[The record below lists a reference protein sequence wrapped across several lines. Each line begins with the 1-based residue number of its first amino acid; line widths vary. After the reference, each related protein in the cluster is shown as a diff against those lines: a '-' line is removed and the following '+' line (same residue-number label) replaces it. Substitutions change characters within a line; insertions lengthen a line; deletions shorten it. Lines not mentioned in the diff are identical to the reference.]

1 MLTIRAAKGADYYE
15 RAEFARDDYYAER
28 GQVRGTWEGRGAEA
42 LGLTDAPGDGAL
54 GALLEGRD
62 PASGEDLPGRRN
74 RRGGNVAFDLTF
86 AAPKGLSVLAAVGD
100 EAVRAAILS
109 AYAEGVRAALD
120 YLERRACFVRRGHN
134 GVRVL
139 RAEGFVGAMYLH
151 EMARSGDPHLHAH
164 LVLANRVRGED
175 GRWTAPD
182 MRPVFAEAKTA
193 GFIAEAVAR
202 ARLSETLGLEWEQ
215 TANGSID
222 LVAMPAS
229 VREHFSSRHAEIVEL
244 AHARGYTGASAIEA
258 IQRETR
264 DRKRVVSR
272 ERAAAEWRARAA
284 EHGFGAREVARA
296 TGAARSRSRTAYVEG
311 LRECR
316 RRMESPAGL
325 TQRASSFTRR
335 EVIQDLADAHPE
347 GIGAHAL
354 ERLADDFLAARCV
367 PLAPAG
373 AAPGRGYEE
382 ARYTTPDMLDVETR
396 LIDTACAAPIDPRL
410 ASPLQVERAIGARR
424 SLGDDQAA
432 AVRHLCSGE
441 ARTRLMEARA
451 GSGKTF
457 ALEAVREAY
466 ESSGVAVVGTA
477 WQAQAAEVLQRDAGI
492 ASETTALIL
501 ERAARGQDAIPGGA
515 VVVCDEAST
524 MPTRALER
532 LVQVVASRGGRLIL
546 VGDRAQL
553 PPVDAGGG
561 FAALCD
567 RLGSVELTE
576 NRRQRTE
583 LQRAVAERL
592 AEGRAGDAI
601 SLLAENGRLRT
612 FEDGADARRALI
624 RSWAQTSLA
633 DPADAVILAHDR
645 REVRLLNEMARAELD
660 RAGRLSDRR
669 LVAEGREWA
678 IGDRLLCRR
687 NDYRLD
693 VRNGT
698 RGVVVGLDENER
710 ALTLWTDDGREVV
723 LPAVYLRHAERGYA
737 MTGHVSQGTTVDR
750 TYLLATPE
758 RGGTEWAY
766 VAGSRQR
773 IDLEVYAI
781 HPDPETLAVAL
792 ERAWSRTQAKG
803 LAIDIVAAGD
813 RGIEE
818 TESARGLTHGP
829 SAGSKPDVSAGRALS
844 DPDLR
849 LAESPRPHPPPVPER
864 GLGRDL

>member
-1 MLTIRAAKGADYYE
+1 VLTLRAAKGADYYE

-42 LGLTDAPGDGAL
+42 LGLTDGPVDGAL
-54 GALLEGRD
+54 GALLDGRD
-62 PASGEDLPGRRN
+62 PACGEDLPGRRT

-86 AAPKGLSVLAAVGD
+86 AAPKGVSVLAAVGD

-139 RAEGFVGAMYLH
+139 RGEGFVGAMYLH

-164 LVLANRVRGED
+164 LVIANRVRGED

-202 ARLSETLGLEWEQ
+202 ARLSDTLGLKWEQ

-222 LVAMPAS
+222 LVVVPAS
-229 VREHFSSRHAEIVEL
+229 VRQHFSSRHAEIVEL
-244 AHARGYTGASAIEA
+244 AQARGYAGAAAIEA

-284 EHGFGAREVARA
+284 EHGFGDREIAR
-296 TGAARSRSRTAYVEG
+296 TIGAARSRSRAAYIEG

-335 EVIQDLADAHPE
+335 EVIQELADAHPE

-354 ERLADDFLAARCV
+354 ERLADDFLATRCV

-396 LIDTACAAPIDPRL
+396 LIDMACAAPIDPRV
-410 ASPLQVERAIGARR
+410 ARPLQVERAIAARP

-451 GSGKTF
+451 GSGKTV
-457 ALEAVREAY
+457 ALDAVREAY

-501 ERAARGQDAIPGGA
+501 ERAARGQEAIPAAA

-532 LVQVVASRGGRLIL
+532 LVQVVASHGGRLIL

-553 PPVDAGGG
+553 PPVDAGGA

-567 RLGSVELTE
+567 RLGAVELTE

-583 LQRAVAERL
+583 LQRGVAERL
-592 AEGRAGDAI
+592 AQGRAGEAI
-601 SLLAENGRLRT
+601 SLLAEYGRLRA

-624 RSWAQTSLA
+624 RAWAQTSLA

-645 REVRLLNEMARAELD
+645 REVRLLNEMARAEFD

-669 LVAEGREWA
+669 LVADGREWA

-698 RGVVVGLDENER
+698 RGLVVGLDERQR
-710 ALTLWTDDGREVV
+710 ALTLWTDDGREVA
-723 LPAVYLRHAERGYA
+723 LPADYLRHAEYGYA
-737 MTGHVSQGTTVDR
+737 MTGHISQGTTVDR

-758 RGGTEWAY
+758 RGGKEWAY

-773 IDLEVYAI
+773 IDLDVYAI
-781 HPDPETLAVAL
+781 HTDPEALGPAL
-792 ERAWSRTQAKG
+792 ERAWVRTQAKG
-803 LAIDIVAAGD
+803 LAVDLVG
-813 RGIEE
+813 GGEQSIEE
-818 TESARGLTHGP
+818 MESARGLTQGP
-829 SAGSKPDVSAGRALS
+829 SAGPNPKFGAGRAFS

-849 LAESPRPHPPPVPER
+849 LAESPRPHPPPLPER

>member
-1 MLTIRAAKGADYYE
+1 MLTLRAAKGADYYE

-28 GQVRGTWEGRGAEA
+28 GQVRGTWEGRGAQA
-42 LGLTDAPGDGAL
+42 LGLTEGPGDGAL

-62 PASGEDLPGRRN
+62 PTTGEDLPGRRT

-86 AAPKGLSVLAAVGD
+86 AAPKGVSVLAAVGD

-109 AYAEGVRAALD
+109 AYAEAVRAALD

-139 RAEGFVGAMYLH
+139 RGEGFVGAMYLH

-164 LVLANRVRGED
+164 LVIANRVRGED

-202 ARLSETLGLEWEQ
+202 ARLSETLGLQWEQ

-222 LVAMPAS
+222 LVAVPAS
-229 VREHFSSRHAEIVEL
+229 VREHFSSRHAEIVDL
-244 AHARGYTGASAIEA
+244 ARARGYTGAAAIEA
-258 IQRETR
+258 VQRETR

-284 EHGFGAREVARA
+284 EHGFGDHEIVR
-296 TGAARSRSRTAYVEG
+296 TIGAARSRSPAAYIEG

-335 EVIQDLADAHPE
+335 EVIQELADAHPE

-396 LIDTACAAPIDPRL
+396 LIDMACAPAIHPRL
-410 ASPLQVERAIGARR
+410 ARPVEVERAIAARL

-432 AVRHLCSGE
+432 AIRHLCSGE
-441 ARTRLMEARA
+441 ARARLMEARA

-501 ERAARGQDAIPGGA
+501 ERAARGQEAIPAAA
-515 VVVCDEAST
+515 VVICDEAST

-532 LVQVVASRGGRLIL
+532 LVQVVAADGGRLIL

-561 FAALCD
+561 FAALCV
-567 RLGSVELTE
+567 RLGAVELTE

-583 LQRAVAERL
+583 LQRAIAERL

-601 SLLAENGRLRT
+601 SLLAEHGRLRA
-612 FEDGADARRALI
+612 FDDGADARRALI
-624 RSWAQTSLA
+624 RAWAQTSLP
-633 DPADAVILAHDR
+633 DPAAAVILAHDR

-669 LVAEGREWA
+669 LVAEGQEWA

-698 RGVVVGLDENER
+698 RGVVVGLDERER
-710 ALTLWTDDGREVV
+710 ALMLWTDDGREVA
-723 LPAVYLRHAERGYA
+723 LPADYLRHAEHGYA

-758 RGGTEWAY
+758 RGGKEWAY

-781 HPDPETLAVAL
+781 HTDPEALGVAL
-792 ERAWSRTQAKG
+792 QRAWTRTQAKG
-803 LAIDIVAAGD
+803 LAVDLVQAGD
-813 RGIEE
+813 RGIEQKA
-818 TESARGLTHGP
+818 SARGLTQGP
-829 SAGSKPDVSAGRALS
+829 SAGSKPEVGAGRVLS
-844 DPDLR
+844 HSDQP
-849 LAESPRPHPPPVPER
+849 LAESTRPHPSPVPER
-864 GLGRDL
+864 GLGRGF

>member
-1 MLTIRAAKGADYYE
+1 VLTLRAAKGPDYYE

-42 LGLTDAPGDGAL
+42 LGLTDGPGDGAL

-62 PASGEDLPGRRN
+62 PTSGDDLPGRRT

-86 AAPKGLSVLAAVGD
+86 AAPKGVSVLAAVGD
-100 EAVRAAILS
+100 EAVREAILS
-109 AYAEGVRAALD
+109 SYAEGVRAALD

-139 RAEGFVGAMYLH
+139 RGEGFVGAMYLH

-164 LVLANRVRGED
+164 LVIANRVRGED

-193 GFIAEAVAR
+193 GFIAEAVSR
-202 ARLSETLGLEWEQ
+202 ARLSKALGLEWEQ

-222 LVAMPAS
+222 LVAVPAS

-244 AHARGYTGASAIEA
+244 AQARGYTGASAIEA

-284 EHGFGAREVARA
+284 EHGFGDREVARA
-296 TGAARSRSRTAYVEG
+296 TGAARPRSRAAYIEG

-335 EVIQDLADAHPE
+335 EVIQELADAHPE
-347 GIGAHAL
+347 GIYGQAL
-354 ERLADDFLAARCV
+354 ERLSDDFLAARCV
-367 PLAPAG
+367 PLAPA
-373 AAPGRGYEE
+373 AAPPGRGYEE

-410 ASPLQVERAIGARR
+410 ARPLQVERAIAARP
-424 SLGDDQAA
+424 SLGKDQAA

-457 ALEAVREAY
+457 TLDAVREAY

-492 ASETTALIL
+492 ASETAALIL
-501 ERAARGQDAIPGGA
+501 ERAARGQEAIPAAA
-515 VVVCDEAST
+515 VVICDEAST

-532 LVQVVASRGGRLIL
+532 LVQVVASQGGRLIL

-561 FAALCD
+561 FSALCD
-567 RLGSVELTE
+567 RLGAVELTE

-583 LQRAVAERL
+583 LQRAVADRL

-601 SLLAENGRLRT
+601 SLLAEHDRLRA

-660 RAGRLSDRR
+660 GAGRLSDRR

-698 RGVVVGLDENER
+698 RGVVTGLDEIER
-710 ALTLWTDDGREVV
+710 ALTLWTDDGREVA
-723 LPAVYLRHAERGYA
+723 LPADYLRHAEHGYA

-758 RGGTEWAY
+758 RGGKEWAY

-781 HPDPETLAVAL
+781 HHDPEALGVAL
-792 ERAWSRTQAKG
+792 ESAWTRTQAKG
-803 LAIDIVAAGD
+803 LAVDLVAAGY
-813 RGIEE
+813 RGMEE
-818 TESARGLTHGP
+818 MEPAGGLAQVP
-829 SAGSKPDVSAGRALS
+829 PAGSKPEVGAGRELS
-844 DPDLR
+844 DPELR
-849 LAESPRPHPPPVPER
+849 LVEPPRPHPPPLPER

>member
-1 MLTIRAAKGADYYE
+1 MLTLRAAKGADYYE

-42 LGLTDAPGDGAL
+42 LGLAHEPGDGAL

-62 PASGEDLPGRRN
+62 PTSGEDLPGRRN

-100 EAVRAAILS
+100 EAVREAILS
-109 AYAEGVRAALD
+109 AYAEGVRAALN
-120 YLERRACFVRRGHN
+120 YLERRGCFVRRGHN
-134 GVRVL
+134 GMRVVRG
-139 RAEGFVGAMYLH
+139 EGFVGALYLH

-164 LVLANRVRGED
+164 LVIANRVCGED

-202 ARLSETLGLEWEQ
+202 ARLSEALGLEWEQ

-222 LVAMPAS
+222 LVAVPAS
-229 VREHFSSRHAEIVEL
+229 VREHFSSRQAEIVEL
-244 AHARGYTGASAIEA
+244 AHARGYSGAAAIEA

-272 ERAAAEWRARAA
+272 ERATAEWRARAA
-284 EHGFGAREVARA
+284 EHGFGDREIAR
-296 TGAARSRSRTAYVEG
+296 TIGAARSRSPAAYIEG

-316 RRMESPAGL
+316 RRMENPAGL

-335 EVIQDLADAHPE
+335 EVIQEIADAHPE
-347 GIGAHAL
+347 GIDAHAL

-367 PLAPAG
+367 PLTSAG
-373 AAPGRGYEE
+373 AAAGRGYEE

-396 LIDTACAAPIDPRL
+396 LIDTACAAPIHPRL
-410 ASPLQVERAIGARR
+410 ARPLQVERAIAARP

-432 AVRHLCSGE
+432 AIRHLCSGE
-441 ARTRLMEARA
+441 ARTRLLEARA

-457 ALEAVREAY
+457 TLDAVREAY
-466 ESSGVAVVGTA
+466 ESSSVAVVGTA

-501 ERAARGQDAIPGGA
+501 ERAARGQEAIPAGA
-515 VVVCDEAST
+515 VVICDEAST

-532 LVQVVASRGGRLIL
+532 LVRVVASDGGRLIL

-561 FAALCD
+561 FAAFCD
-567 RLGSVELTE
+567 RLGAVELTE
-576 NRRQRTE
+576 NRRQRTD
-583 LQRAVAERL
+583 LQRAVAEKL

-601 SLLAENGRLRT
+601 SLLAEHDRLRA
-612 FEDGADARRALI
+612 FEDGADARRALMH
-624 RSWAQTSLA
+624 SWAQTSLA
-633 DPADAVILAHDR
+633 DPANAVIIAHDR
-645 REVRLLNEMARAELD
+645 REVRLLNEMARAELH

-698 RGVVVGLDENER
+698 RGLVIGLDEREQ
-710 ALTLWTDDGREVV
+710 ALILWTDDGREVA
-723 LPAVYLRHAERGYA
+723 LPAGYLRHAEHGYA
-737 MTGHVSQGTTVDR
+737 MTGHVSQGTTVER

-758 RGGTEWAY
+758 RGGREWAY
-766 VAGSRQR
+766 VAGSRHR

-781 HPDPETLAVAL
+781 HTNPGMLRIVL
-792 ERAWSRTQAKG
+792 ERAWSRTHMKT
-803 LAIDIVAAGD
+803 LATDLRVGRDQDPAEVIAPRALVRPGD
-813 RGIEE
+813 SSMPE
-818 TESARGLTHGP
+818 
-829 SAGSKPDVSAGRALS
+829 GRADREAAP
-844 DPDLR
+844 DPLPT
-849 LAESPRPHPPPVPER
+849 APASPNCLTWPPRTRPRER
-864 GLGRDL
+864 

>member
-1 MLTIRAAKGADYYE
+1 VLTLRAAKGADYYE

-42 LGLTDAPGDGAL
+42 LGLAHEPGDGAL

-62 PASGEDLPGRRN
+62 PTSGEDLPGRRN

-100 EAVRAAILS
+100 EAVREAILS
-109 AYAEGVRAALD
+109 AYAEGVRAALN
-120 YLERRACFVRRGHN
+120 YLERRGCFVRRGHN
-134 GVRVL
+134 GMRVVRG
-139 RAEGFVGAMYLH
+139 EGFVGALYLH

-164 LVLANRVRGED
+164 LVIANRVCGED

-202 ARLSETLGLEWEQ
+202 ARLSEALGLEWEQ

-222 LVAMPAS
+222 LVAVPAS
-229 VREHFSSRHAEIVEL
+229 VREHFSSRQAEIVEL
-244 AHARGYTGASAIEA
+244 AHARGYSGAAAIEA

-272 ERAAAEWRARAA
+272 ERATAEWRARAA
-284 EHGFGAREVARA
+284 EHGFGDREIAR
-296 TGAARSRSRTAYVEG
+296 TIGAARSRSPAAYIEG

-316 RRMESPAGL
+316 RRMENPAGL

-335 EVIQDLADAHPE
+335 EVIQEIADAHPE
-347 GIGAHAL
+347 GIDAHAL

-367 PLAPAG
+367 PLTSAG
-373 AAPGRGYEE
+373 AAAGRGYEE

-396 LIDTACAAPIDPRL
+396 LIDTACAAPIHPRL
-410 ASPLQVERAIGARR
+410 ARPLQVERAIAARP

-432 AVRHLCSGE
+432 AIRHLCSGE
-441 ARTRLMEARA
+441 ARTRLLEARA

-457 ALEAVREAY
+457 TLDAVREAY
-466 ESSGVAVVGTA
+466 ESSSVAVVGTA

-501 ERAARGQDAIPGGA
+501 ERAARGQEAIPAGA
-515 VVVCDEAST
+515 VVICDEAST

-532 LVQVVASRGGRLIL
+532 LVRVVASDGGRLIL

-561 FAALCD
+561 FAAFCD
-567 RLGSVELTE
+567 RLGAVELTE
-576 NRRQRTE
+576 NRRQRTD
-583 LQRAVAERL
+583 LQRAVAEKL

-601 SLLAENGRLRT
+601 SLLAEHDRLRA
-612 FEDGADARRALI
+612 FEDGADARRALMH
-624 RSWAQTSLA
+624 SWAQTSLA
-633 DPADAVILAHDR
+633 DPANAVIIAHDR
-645 REVRLLNEMARAELD
+645 REVRLLNEMARAELH

-698 RGVVVGLDENER
+698 RGLVIGLDEREQ
-710 ALTLWTDDGREVV
+710 ALILWTDDGREVA
-723 LPAVYLRHAERGYA
+723 LPAGYLRHAEHGYA
-737 MTGHVSQGTTVDR
+737 MTGHVSQGTTVER

-758 RGGTEWAY
+758 RGGREWAY
-766 VAGSRQR
+766 VAGSRHR

-781 HPDPETLAVAL
+781 HTNPGMLRIDL
-792 ERAWSRTQAKG
+792 ERAWSRTHMKT
-803 LAIDIVAAGD
+803 LATDLRVGRDQDPAEVIAPRALVRPGD
-813 RGIEE
+813 SSMPE
-818 TESARGLTHGP
+818 
-829 SAGSKPDVSAGRALS
+829 GRADREAAP
-844 DPDLR
+844 DPLPT
-849 LAESPRPHPPPVPER
+849 APASPNCLTWPPRTRPRER
-864 GLGRDL
+864 